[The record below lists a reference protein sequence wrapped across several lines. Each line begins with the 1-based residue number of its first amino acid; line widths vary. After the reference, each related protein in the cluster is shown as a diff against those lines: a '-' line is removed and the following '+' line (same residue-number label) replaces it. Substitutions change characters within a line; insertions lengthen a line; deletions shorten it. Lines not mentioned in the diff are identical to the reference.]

1 MPMKELVGVN
11 EPGGEAA
18 AEIVVPVFFVR
29 TVDHRTTLW
38 PQHALEHVN
47 AYGDT
52 ALQIL
57 SLFAVTSKSLETK
70 S

>member
-1 MPMKELVGVN
+1 MKELVGGY

-18 AEIVVPVFFVR
+18 AEIVVPMFFVR
-29 TVDHRTTLW
+29 TVDHRITLW

-47 AYGDT
+47 ACGDT

-57 SLFAVTSKSLETK
+57 SLFAVISKSLETK